1 MLGSKNPNES
11 NFIKRIN
18 INLPDDDNIDN
29 KIKENVNNITL
40 ILANLD
46 KLITNNLRK
55 VITKELYEILDKL
68 NTYSQ
73 SKKEENH
80 NNFIKTI
87 RTLDKKES
95 LKIVDFDAS
104 DYFGIRD
111 IEMLFNNIYNDDY
124 YKPILVKSAFK
135 NNYEYFEIRGIKEEN
150 QQVDDYLKE
159 IIPHI
164 HELIEI
170 RKSNNRT
177 EQKIK
182 LSMLMNFVSS
192 IDSHNSHSF
201 YVNSKN
207 VEITHASDRNEV
219 AETLINNFKNDL
231 EK

>member
-1 MLGSKNPNES
+1 M
-11 NFIKRIN
+11 
-18 INLPDDDNIDN
+18 
-29 KIKENVNNITL
+29 
-40 ILANLD
+40 ILTNLD
-46 KLITNNLRK
+46 KIITNNSRK
-55 VITKELYEILDKL
+55 VITQELYEILDKL

-73 SKKEENH
+73 SKKEEIH
-80 NNFIKTI
+80 NNLIKTI

-95 LKIVDFDAS
+95 LKIVGFDAS

-111 IEMLFNNIYNDDY
+111 TEMLFNNIDNDDY

-135 NNYEYFEIRGIKEEN
+135 INYEYFGIRGSKEEN

-170 RKSNNRT
+170 RKSNNT
-177 EQKIK
+177 NEQKIK

-201 YVNSKN
+201 YVNSKM
-207 VEITHASDRNEV
+207 
-219 AETLINNFKNDL
+219 
-231 EK
+231 